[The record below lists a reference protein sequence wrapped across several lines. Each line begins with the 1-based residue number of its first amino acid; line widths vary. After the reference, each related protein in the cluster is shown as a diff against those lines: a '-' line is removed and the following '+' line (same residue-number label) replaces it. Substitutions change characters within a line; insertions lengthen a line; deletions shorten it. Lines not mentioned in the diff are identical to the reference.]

1 MDKRNCKTLLARV
14 LTPLLLAGVLGAC
27 PACRPAGQTPSSQPG
42 RLKVLASTFPM
53 LLFTQAVVGDSARAD
68 VDLMIPAEAG
78 CPHDYQLTPQDM
90 LKISSADVFVANG
103 LGLEEFLGTPLRQ
116 ARSDVKLINASE
128 GFGQEMKFAAFEEAG
143 NQAQEHQG
151 DINPH
156 MFASPKM
163 AALIVRNIARQLGQ
177 IDPAGAQQYQRNAD
191 AAAARLEKL
200 AGDLAAAV
208 AEFPSPKIV
217 TQHAVFDYLARDS
230 GLEIVAVV
238 EEAPGQEPSPANMIR
253 LAGAIRRAG
262 ARALFVEPQYPD
274 KVGRTLA
281 ADAGIAAATLD
292 PVATGPAGA
301 GFDYYEQTMR
311 RNLQTLKQVLGGP

>member
-1 MDKRNCKTLLARV
+1 M
-14 LTPLLLAGVLGAC
+14 
-27 PACRPAGQTPSSQPG
+27 
-42 RLKVLASTFPM
+42 
-53 LLFTQAVVGDSARAD
+53 
-68 VDLMIPAEAG
+68 
-78 CPHDYQLTPQDM
+78 
-90 LKISSADVFVANG
+90 
-103 LGLEEFLGTPLRQ
+103 
-116 ARSDVKLINASE
+116 
-128 GFGQEMKFAAFEEAG
+128 
-143 NQAQEHQG
+143 
-151 DINPH
+151 
-156 MFASPKM
+156 
-163 AALIVRNIARQLGQ
+163 
-177 IDPAGAQQYQRNAD
+177 
-191 AAAARLEKL
+191 
-200 AGDLAAAV
+200 